1 MRSIFVIVSAI
12 ALSFNTSAQQ
22 PSGRRGVSPEERQ
35 KIESAVSAI
44 PAKAPAKPRR
54 PRKLLVIDAINGR
67 MGHPAVLYTNL
78 AVELMGKK
86 TGAYETVISHDTSL
100 LTPSD
105 LRGFD
110 AIFINNTAQG
120 DLFNTP
126 ELRDAF
132 AAYMRNGG
140 GLVANHS
147 VTVTSPKWDEF
158 CEILG
163 ARGAAHRS
171 LEEKIMVKLDDPKH
185 PLNKVFGGKGFEFA
199 EDILRFD
206 EAPSPRSKV
215 HVLFSIDVAKTDMNQ
230 GRCLGNCVSEDG
242 EYPLSWVRAYG
253 KGRVFYC
260 GLGHKPSVFWDARIL
275 QHYLA
280 GIQFALGDL
289 KGSVKPT
296 VKLSAKK

>member
-1 MRSIFVIVSAI
+1 MRSIFVSLSVI
-12 ALSFNTSAQQ
+12 ALFFNASAQQ
-22 PSGRRGVSPEERQ
+22 PYSRRSVSPEDRQ
-35 KIESAVSAI
+35 RIESAL
-44 PAKAPAKPRR
+44 PAKAPAKPRK
-54 PRKLLVIDAINGR
+54 PRKLLVIDEINSR
-67 MGHPAVLYTNL
+67 IGHPSAPQADL

-86 TGAYETVISHDTSL
+86 TGAYEAVISHDTSL
-100 LTPSD
+100 LAPGK
-105 LRGFD
+105 LKGFD
-110 AIFINNTAQG
+110 AVFINNISRG
-120 DLFNTP
+120 ELFNTP
-126 ELRDAF
+126 ELQDAF
-132 AAYMRNGG
+132 AAFIRNGG

-147 VTVTSPKWDEF
+147 VSVTSQKWAEF
-158 CEILG
+158 GEILG

-171 LEEKIMVKLDDPKH
+171 LDEKIMVKLDDPKH

-260 GLGHKPSVFWDARIL
+260 SLGHNGFVFWNAPIL

-296 VKLSAKK
+296 VKLTARK